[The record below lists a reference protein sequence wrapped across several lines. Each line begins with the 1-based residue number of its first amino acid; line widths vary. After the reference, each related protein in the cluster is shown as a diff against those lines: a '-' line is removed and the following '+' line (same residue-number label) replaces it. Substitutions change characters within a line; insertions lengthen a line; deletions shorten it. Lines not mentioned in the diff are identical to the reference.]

1 MGVNYSVSAYNSKI
15 LRVADAFETV
25 KFCVNWP
32 VLIEMYQFFEI
43 FLVVEL
49 IKMQQYCML
58 SRIHL
63 QMDKFLFFSK
73 FWKCF

>member
-32 VLIEMYQFFEI
+32 VLIEMYQFF
-43 FLVVEL
+43 
-49 IKMQQYCML
+49 
-58 SRIHL
+58 
-63 QMDKFLFFSK
+63 
-73 FWKCF
+73 